1 MKVLLVNGS
10 PHANGSTYTAL
21 HEMEKVF
28 TEEGIP
34 REELG
39 EQFVQWLRAKR
50 IIEKIG

>member
-1 MKVLLVNGS
+1 MMKEREERWRKAEDAVV
-10 PHANGSTYTAL
+10 
-21 HEMEKVF
+21 

>member
-1 MKVLLVNGS
+1 MQEREELYRN
-10 PHANGSTYTAL
+10 AADA
-21 HEMEKVF
+21 VF